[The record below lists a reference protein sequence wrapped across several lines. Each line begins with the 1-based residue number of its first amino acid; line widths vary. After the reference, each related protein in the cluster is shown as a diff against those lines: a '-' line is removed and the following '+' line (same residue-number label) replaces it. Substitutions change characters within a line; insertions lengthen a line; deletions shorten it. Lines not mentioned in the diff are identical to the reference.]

1 MVLIAVEKLIVRI
14 PKVFGRVERFYN
26 IVVEESLLGQDPDVA
41 EDIIDEK
48 TNIEAIT
55 RKYIKLSIMCTFYEA
70 FLVFRRQ
77 RFEVCVVFHLSIIR
91 SIIKIFINVVF
102 LIINIMFGHEEKAL
116 ITSKRSCV
124 VAVNPIPELQVFEET
139 KIHFQCDG
147 KKSDFFLSLLDAE
160 IVLLSFLLFITIA
173 FLGWTFRL
181 RR

>member
-1 MVLIAVEKLIVRI
+1 
-14 PKVFGRVERFYN
+14 
-26 IVVEESLLGQDPDVA
+26 
-41 EDIIDEK
+41 
-48 TNIEAIT
+48 
-55 RKYIKLSIMCTFYEA
+55 MCTFYEA
-70 FLVFRRQ
+70 FLVFRRR
-77 RFEVCVVFHLSIIR
+77 RFEVCESLKRSSIVFHLSIIR